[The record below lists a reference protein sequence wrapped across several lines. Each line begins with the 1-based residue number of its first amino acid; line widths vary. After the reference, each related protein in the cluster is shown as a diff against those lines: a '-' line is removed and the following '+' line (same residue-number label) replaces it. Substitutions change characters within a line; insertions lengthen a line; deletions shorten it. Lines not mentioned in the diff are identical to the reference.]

1 MQSRT
6 LKDLLD
12 ESFSSYA
19 ERTAIRVLQPLN
31 AGEKGRLAYRPM
43 SYRELEDLRNQLA
56 TGLNGLGLVKGQR
69 IGILTDGGIEPLVV
83 FLAADMLGVASV
95 PLCSKSPPEIL
106 VHTINHS
113 EVGVLVVDAKGYELL
128 ESIRP
133 SLEHLSK
140 VILTEGERDNAL
152 AWSDLL
158 VRGGE
163 ESLPA
168 VEVDPGD
175 ESKIVYT
182 SGSSGLPKGVI
193 QTHGNIVANIEEV
206 WDVLSERESLRMF
219 KSAPDYHSMGV
230 LNIYYPLAKGWE
242 LDLARSPD
250 RVLSDI
256 RYSEPDAFVT
266 VPLILDKVYGNVR
279 KEIGAGGFKGNLI
292 ARAVLAK
299 ERLARG
305 QAGLSDRL
313 VHAAIGKKI
322 IEKIRAALS
331 NRVGSRLQMLIVGSA
346 KADPEA
352 LDFFQEVLDITTFEG
367 YGTTECAPLIAANH
381 LGGRKTGTVGRPLL
395 EVELVDSQGE
405 KVGGGNPATNTFQ
418 GSGEKVGELRV
429 HGPNVMRGYLNDSE
443 QTAKVLV
450 EDQEGKIWY
459 CTGDLFSMDDEG
471 FLTFRGRV
479 GRQFKLRNGE
489 FVNPEV
495 LELIYARSAL
505 VEHVLIYGDQSRNFP
520 LPLVVVDVEE
530 AARQTDIPGLPLD
543 DEEGLRCHPALAE
556 RIREQLLQ
564 EANAAGLPA
573 YERPQKVLLLP
584 EALSEEAGTLT
595 RGLKKVVPKVIS
607 ERYEELIEKTYAAG

>member
-12 ESFSSYA
+12 ESFYSYA
-19 ERTAIRVLQPLN
+19 ERTAIRVLQPLDS
-31 AGEKGRLAYRPM
+31 GGKGRLAYQPLT
-43 SYRELEDLRNQLA
+43 YRELEKLRNQLA
-56 TGLNGLGLVKGQR
+56 TGLNELGLVKGQR
-69 IGILTDGGIEPLVV
+69 IGILTDGGMEPLVV
-83 FLAADMLGVASV
+83 FLAADILGIAAV
-95 PLCSKSPPEIL
+95 PLCSKSAPEIL
-106 VHTINHS
+106 VHNLNHS
-113 EVGVLVVDAKGYELL
+113 GVELLVVDAKGYELL
-128 ESIRP
+128 EPIRP

-140 VILTEGERDNAL
+140 VILTEGDKANTL

-158 VRGGE
+158 ASGKDE
-163 ESLPA
+163 PPPA
-168 VEVDPGD
+168 VEIEPGD

-193 QTHGNIVANIEEV
+193 QTHGNIVANVEEV
-206 WDVLSERESLRMF
+206 WDVLSEREPLRMF

-256 RYSEPDAFVT
+256 RYSEPDAFLT

-292 ARAVLAK
+292 ARVVLAK
-299 ERLARG
+299 QRLARG

-313 VHAAIGKKI
+313 VQAAIGKKI
-322 IEKIRAALS
+322 IGKIRALLS
-331 NRVGSRLQMLIVGSA
+331 NRVGSRLEMLIVGSA

-352 LDFFQEVLDITTFEG
+352 LDFFHEVLDITTFEG
-367 YGTTECAPLIAANH
+367 YGATECAPLIATNH
-381 LGGRKTGTVGRPLL
+381 LRGRKTGTVGRPLL

-405 KVGGGNPATNTFQ
+405 KVGCGNPATNTFQ
-418 GSGEKVGELRV
+418 GSGDKVGELRV

-443 QTAKVLV
+443 QTAKVLD
-450 EDQEGKIWY
+450 EDEEGKIWY

-495 LELIYARSAL
+495 LERIYARSAL
-505 VEHVLIYGDQSRNFP
+505 VEHVLIYGDQSRSFP

-530 AARQTDIPGLPLD
+530 AARQTDIPGLPVD
-543 DEEGLRCHPALAE
+543 DQDSLRCHPALAD
-556 RIREQLLQ
+556 RIREHLLQ
-564 EANAAGLPA
+564 EARAAGLPA
-573 YERPQKVLLLP
+573 HERPQKVLLLP
-584 EALSEEAGTLT
+584 EALSEEDGTLT
-595 RGLKKVVPKVIS
+595 RGLKKIVPKVVS
-607 ERYEELIEKTYAAG
+607 ERYQELIEKTYAGQ